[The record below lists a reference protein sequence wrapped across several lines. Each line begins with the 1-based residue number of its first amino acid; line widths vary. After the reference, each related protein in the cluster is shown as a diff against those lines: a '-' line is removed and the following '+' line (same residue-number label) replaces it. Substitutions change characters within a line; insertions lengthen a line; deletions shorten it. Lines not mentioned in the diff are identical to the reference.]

1 MNLEKVI
8 FAFTIVLAASINF
21 GFFLG
26 EIDNPFHHHVYGL
39 YAAIFFNTV
48 AAILK
53 FGDRSHIG
61 AVLLACSAVAVL
73 QLAGAAVIWGY
84 AVYVSGEG
92 VAKGAIVSI
101 VSLSGGAMLAN
112 IFSLV
117 LLMIEVVLLRR

>member
-8 FAFTIVLAASINF
+8 FAFTIILAASINF

-26 EIDNPFHHHVYGL
+26 EIDNPAHHHVYGL
-39 YAAIFFNTV
+39 YTAIFLNVV

-61 AVLLACSAVAVL
+61 AVLLASSAVAVI
-73 QLAGAAVIWGY
+73 QLAGAATIWGY
-84 AVYVSGEG
+84 AVFAAELGLSEG
-92 VAKGAIVSI
+92 VVTSI

-117 LLMIEVVLLRR
+117 LLMIEVALLRR

>member
-1 MNLEKVI
+1 MNLEKVT

-26 EIDNPFHHHVYGL
+26 EIDNPAHHHVYGL
-39 YAAIFFNTV
+39 YAAIFLNAV

-73 QLAGAAVIWGY
+73 QLAGAASIWGY
-84 AVYVSGEG
+84 AVYVAEVGETE
-92 VAKGAIVSI
+92 VVIASI

>member
-1 MNLEKVI
+1 M
-8 FAFTIVLAASINF
+8 
-21 GFFLG
+21 G
-26 EIDNPFHHHVYGL
+26 EIDNPAHHHVYGL
-39 YAAIFFNTV
+39 YATIFFNTV

-84 AVYVSGEG
+84 AVYVSEAG
-92 VAKGAIVSI
+92 VTEAVIVSI
-101 VSLSGGAMLAN
+101 VSLSGGAMLSN